1 MRISNL
7 VIEQG
12 DIKLRKISLEDKKEM
27 FEYCSQDNVG
37 PNAGWNKHTDIT
49 ETVKVIE
56 TFLKSQDV
64 LGIEY
69 KGKLIGSIGLHGD
82 EKVTIGYV
90 LNENYWG
97 NGITTNAVKML
108 LDRVNLDKY
117 YINIDKNNIR
127 SQKVANKLLDMGYNI
142 EINIKD

>member
-12 DIKLRKISLEDKKEM
+12 DIKLRKISLEDKEEM

-37 PNAGWNKHTDIT
+37 PNAGWSKHTDIS
-49 ETVKVIE
+49 ETVKVIDA
-56 TFLKSQDV
+56 FFKSQDV

-69 KGKLIGSIGLHGD
+69 KGKLVGSIGLHGD
-82 EKVTIGYV
+82 EKVKIGYV

-97 NGITTNAVKML
+97 KGIATSAVKML

-117 YINIDKNNIR
+117 YINIDKTNLR
-127 SQKVANKLLDMGYNI
+127 SQRVANKLKNMGYDI